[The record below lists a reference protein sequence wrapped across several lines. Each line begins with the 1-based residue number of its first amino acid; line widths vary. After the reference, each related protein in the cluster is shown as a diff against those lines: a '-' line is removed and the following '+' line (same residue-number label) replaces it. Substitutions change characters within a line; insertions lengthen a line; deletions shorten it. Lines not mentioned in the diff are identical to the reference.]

1 MKKLYRVF
9 EIISNIFAA
18 ISFIGV
24 FIGVIFVVV
33 DVIMR
38 YLFKTPI
45 PGDYDITQL
54 WLSVI
59 VFASLAYVQ
68 TQKGHVGVTMV
79 IKALPQ
85 KIALA
90 VFGVATLVGAFIS
103 GICAYSCYELAL
115 RAVARNT
122 VSMMAHI
129 PLYPFEYFE
138 GICMA
143 LLCIVMILDAIL
155 CFMAIG
161 DKEAAEKITSTWA

>member
-1 MKKLYRVF
+1 MKKVYKVF
-9 EIISNIFAA
+9 EMISKIFAA

-33 DVIMR
+33 DVVMR

-59 VFASLAYVQ
+59 VFSSLAFVQ
-68 TQKGHVGVTMV
+68 TEKGHVGVTMA

-103 GICAYSCYELAL
+103 GICAYSCYELAC

-122 VSMMAHI
+122 ISMMAHI
-129 PLYPFEYFE
+129 PLAPFEYFE
-138 GICMA
+138 AICMV
-143 LLCIVMILDAIL
+143 LLCIVMVLDAIL
-155 CFMAIG
+155 TFMAIG
-161 DKEAAEKITSTWA
+161 NKEEADKITGSWA